1 MAPHCRKD
9 HAGDPTAID
18 EQAEA
23 AARQEVLIHEGEG
36 IGAEGFVEER
46 QSPHCSTDQ
55 GHVHTGISER
65 KQKCRPDLARR
76 VHLDEHAG
84 ECQDRQRNLSV
95 GGVSGARGSSSIAR
109 NEGRGG
115 GDLTHVASYAKQT
128 SVAGTSARH
137 RALCHSFTAVRSAL
151 GQ

>member
-1 MAPHCRKD
+1 MG

-23 AARQEVLIHEGEG
+23 AAREEVLIHESEG

-46 QSPHCSTDQ
+46 QSSHCSTDQ

-84 ECQDRQRNLSV
+84 ECRD
-95 GGVSGARGSSSIAR
+95 
-109 NEGRGG
+109 
-115 GDLTHVASYAKQT
+115 
-128 SVAGTSARH
+128 
-137 RALCHSFTAVRSAL
+137 
-151 GQ
+151 